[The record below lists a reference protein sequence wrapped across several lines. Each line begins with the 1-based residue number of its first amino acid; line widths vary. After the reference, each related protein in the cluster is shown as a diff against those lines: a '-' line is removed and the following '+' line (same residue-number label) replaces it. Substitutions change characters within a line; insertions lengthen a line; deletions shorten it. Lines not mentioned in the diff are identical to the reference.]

1 MTKTTARL
9 RRIRENIESFGLCV
23 CGERKRNIPQK
34 DGLKRAFCFNTLS
47 IA

>member
-23 CGERKRNIPQK
+23 CGEIRGETTKKI
-34 DGLKRAFCFNTLS
+34 D
-47 IA
+47 